1 MSKNCSPANLVTFDG
16 CCLVYVDHVACHT
29 YTPSFPYPIQPLIPI
44 RSFIIPNFFQVINA
58 FRVSV
63 NYRGVPEAPPLL
75 YLKLK
80 RELKALRAD

>member
-1 MSKNCSPANLVTFDG
+1 MDAVLYMSIMLPVT
-16 CCLVYVDHVACHT
+16 HT
-29 YTPSFPYPIQPLIPI
+29 HRNFPYPIQPLIPI